1 MSSRSFWKWI
11 VACIPSE
18 PGESAYRVDE
28 THWGSCKI
36 VFDFSWAHSFSTS
49 TLDALVIAAQT
60 LAENDDELRLVG
72 SPEIRKM
79 SATRVDRA

>member
-1 MSSRSFWKWI
+1 MCSRSFWKWI
-11 VACIPSE
+11 AACIPS
-18 PGESAYRVDE
+18 GTRDSAYRVDE
-28 THWGSCKI
+28 THWGSCEI
-36 VFDFSWAHSFSTS
+36 DFSWARSFSTS
-49 TLDALVIAAQT
+49 ILDALVVAAQT